1 MLIRFA
7 LIGLL
12 ALTACSEQKSSD
24 DIGDG
29 KPDKVTQACDAV
41 AAHPE
46 DPNKPDNVKGVSD
59 EDLDA
64 VTAIDACLEAV
75 EAHPDEPRLQFQ
87 FARALMNAPED
98 VNKEIE
104 ADDLA
109 YDYLNLAAKAN
120 YLPAYAYL
128 ADFETDDA
136 QAIALLQKSAD
147 GGFQPAARLIAQIAE
162 NKEANIGQGRSN
174 PNVSRLSAN
183 EREAGNDLFTEGYHA
198 SRLMEY
204 IYGGQFDKIPDDRE
218 TRALVVSV
226 LTSFNKF
233 CGESDV
239 SISAAAIKYGSEEM
253 RQLQRDP
260 VNALGKMLQ
269 DIVTMRDSALATG
282 DVMGSAAEYAKKRS
296 ILKTEGLEDGQRFAT
311 INGCS
316 GDVFYQFRDNLSRLI
331 SQRASYNPA
340 PYDEL
345 KVTALL
351 SEEYRRRHNI
361 SDPSKELRARTLKS
375 FAEQTQK
382 GCMNQYEDSSFCTC
396 LTEKLGETDL
406 DDEDRSMLARDFK
419 AFPTIAKEKPVLLST
434 VRSCRG
440 G

>member
-1 MLIRFA
+1 MFIRFA

-12 ALTACSEQKSSD
+12 ALTACSDQKSSD

-29 KPDKVTQACDAV
+29 KPDKVTQACDAA

-46 DPNKPDNVKGVSD
+46 DPNKPDNVEGVPD

-87 FARALMNAPED
+87 FARALMNAPEN
-98 VNKEIE
+98 VNNEID

-136 QAIALLQKSAD
+136 RAIALLRKSAD
-147 GGFQPAARLIAQIAE
+147 GGFPPAARLIARIAE
-162 NKEANIGQGRSN
+162 NKEADIGQNRSN
-174 PNVSRLSAN
+174 SDVSRLSAN
-183 EREAGNDLFTEGYHA
+183 ERETGNDLFSEGYHV
-198 SRLMEY
+198 SGLMEY

-226 LTSFNKF
+226 FTSFNKF
-233 CGESDV
+233 CGEGDM
-239 SISAAAIKYGSEEM
+239 SIGAAAMKYGSEEM

-296 ILKTEGLEDGQRFAT
+296 ILRTEGLEDGQRFAT

-316 GDVFYQFRDNLSRLI
+316 GDVFYQFRDNLGRLI
-331 SQRASYNPA
+331 SQRANYNPA

-351 SEEYRRRHNI
+351 SQEYRRRHNI
-361 SDPSKELRARTLKS
+361 SDPSKELLARTLKS
-375 FAEQTQK
+375 YADMTQK
-382 GCMNQYEDSSFCTC
+382 GCMDQYKDSSFCTC
-396 LTEKLGETDL
+396 LAERLGEIDL
-406 DDEDRSMLARDFK
+406 SDENRAALAKDFK
-419 AFPTIAKEKPVLLST
+419 VFPTIAKEKPVLLST